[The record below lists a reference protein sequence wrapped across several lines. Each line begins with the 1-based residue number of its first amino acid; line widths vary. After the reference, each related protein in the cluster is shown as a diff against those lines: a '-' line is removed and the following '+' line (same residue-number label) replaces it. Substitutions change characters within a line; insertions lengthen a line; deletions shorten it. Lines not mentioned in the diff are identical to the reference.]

1 MFIFTIINVY
11 ILINRYCVSHVYVI
25 FTYYVNV
32 IKLSGYAAM
41 YIIIIIYIYI
51 CVCDYACVYIRSP
64 IHRHSLIY

>member
-11 ILINRYCVSHVYVI
+11 VLINRYCVSHVYVI

-41 YIIIIIYIYI
+41 YIIIIYILLYI
-51 CVCDYACVYIRSP
+51 AYILEHHVNDPVGS
-64 IHRHSLIY
+64 I